1 MKNLLN
7 NLKINYYIEFEK
19 ILPDNVF
26 HEKYQELLNSK
37 WEYSGI
43 SNDDEANSYRFWFHD
58 LMGSNFYTEN
68 TLARIEELC
77 QQKFKLNRVYANGQ
91 TFGQP
96 GNLHIDDENDNAY
109 TFLIYMNPYWNIHW
123 GGNTVF
129 YRDENNYTSYT
140 PKPNFGLLFKSNLL
154 HAGLDPSR
162 ECKELRIT
170 VAYKLEKI

>member
-1 MKNLLN
+1 MK
-7 NLKINYYIEFEK
+7 KILDTLETEYCIEFPNIFSNE
-19 ILPDNVF
+19 VF
-26 HEKYQELLNSK
+26 LEKYQELRDSEWK
-37 WEYSGI
+37 YSGF
-43 SNDDEANSYRFWFHD
+43 SNENSYMFWFHD
-58 LMGSNFYTEN
+58 LSNNNFYIN
-68 TLARIEELC
+68 MLPKIEELC
-77 QQKFKLNRVYANGQ
+77 QQKFKINRVYANGQ

-96 GNLHIDDENDNAY
+96 GSLHIDDKNDDAY

-140 PKPNFGLLFKSNLL
+140 PKPNVGLIFKSNLL

-170 VAYKLEKI
+170 LAYKLEKI